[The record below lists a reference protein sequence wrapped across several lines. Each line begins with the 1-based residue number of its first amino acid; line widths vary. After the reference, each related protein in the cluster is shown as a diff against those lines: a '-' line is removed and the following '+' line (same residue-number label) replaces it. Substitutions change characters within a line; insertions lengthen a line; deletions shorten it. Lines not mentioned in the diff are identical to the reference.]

1 MSRSTTWG
9 DLRLG
14 VAALVAVVAG
24 AFGVLSWARVGALHG
39 ETVRLYAATPHGRGL
54 LPGSEVWLDGV
65 KVGVVRDVGF
75 RPPSAD
81 TTTRVLLSL
90 EVLASVLPSIARD
103 APVEIRTGGSLIGSP
118 ILAIASRT
126 ADRPIIRAGDTLV
139 SRRSQELDQ
148 ARADLAVATAEVP
161 VIIDNLRVLVAQLQ
175 SARSTLGALGVEG
188 PDRLAETG
196 AAVGG
201 VMQAVRG
208 SRGTLGLMMGRGEPM
223 ARAQHL
229 MALGDSVKRLL
240 DGPNG
245 TVGRLRRD
253 STLLRT
259 VDDVR
264 AELARVQAALAE
276 PRGSVG
282 RLQHD
287 SALVR
292 QVAASRAEMDALAA
306 DLRRNPL
313 RYLSF

>member
-1 MSRSTTWG
+1 MSRATTWR

-14 VAALVAVVAG
+14 VAALVVVVVG
-24 AFGVLSWARVGALHG
+24 ALGVLRWARVGALHG
-39 ETVRLYAATPHGRGL
+39 DTEPLYAATPHGRGV

-65 KVGVVRDVGF
+65 KVGVVREVGF

-81 TTTRVLLSL
+81 TLTRVLLAL
-90 EVLASVLPSIARD
+90 DVLTEAMPRIARD
-103 APVEIRTGGSLIGSP
+103 APVEVRPGGSFIGSP
-118 ILAIASRT
+118 IVAITSR
-126 ADRPIIRAGDTLV
+126 AAGEPLIRAGDTLV
-139 SRRSQELDQ
+139 SRRSRELDQ
-148 ARADLAVATAEVP
+148 ARADLALAASEVP
-161 VIIDNLRVLVAQLQ
+161 VILDNLTVLASQLR

-208 SRGTLGLMMGRGEPM
+208 GNGTLPLMMRRGEPM
-223 ARAQHL
+223 ARARL
-229 MALGDSVKRLL
+229 AMALGDSVRRLL
-240 DGPNG
+240 DGPSSSI
-245 TVGRLRRD
+245 GRLRRD

-259 VDDVR
+259 VDDLR
-264 AELARVQAALAE
+264 AELTRVQAALAE
-276 PRGSVG
+276 PRGTAG

-292 QVAASRAEMDALAA
+292 RVAATRAEMDALAA